1 MIMRK
6 NIMIHLKNKNFFK
19 LIPIY
24 VLLKFLSFEIDWLI
38 FNLKYILNVFS
49 FYLMKSKFYIY

>member
-1 MIMRK
+1 
-6 NIMIHLKNKNFFK
+6 MIHLKNKNFFK